1 MLPLRLGVI
10 MASKKPVRCIETG
23 EVFDS
28 MTAAGKSIGSAG
40 FRTDSTDGGALH
52 HSHISHAIHGH
63 GGSSTAKGYHWEF
76 IHKDSKVSSIF
87 PQRKKE
93 ETLPRIY
100 KNLGRKPPSQT
111 KIDYPPEG
119 YVYIFR
125 NRWHPSGVYKIGSTD
140 NLQDRRSAARTWGPY
155 KCEFYLEVTD
165 CKLVESMVH
174 YRLRDYAI
182 KAEDLGQEHFS
193 IDLEKAISLIKGT
206 AADLLKLEAA

>member
-1 MLPLRLGVI
+1 M
-10 MASKKPVRCIETG
+10 KPVRCIETG
-23 EVFDS
+23 EIFPS
-28 MTAAGKSIGSAG
+28 LSEAGRVINSSSYQ
-40 FRTDSTDGGALH
+40 STGADRVV
-52 HSHISHAIHGH
+52 HSHISHAVHGH
-63 GGSSTAKGYHWEF
+63 GGSQTAGGYHWEL

-87 PQRKKE
+87 PQKEKE
-93 ETLPRIY
+93 ETLPKIY
-100 KNLGRKPPSQT
+100 KNLGRKPPSQVRM
-111 KIDYPPEG
+111 DYPPEG

>member
-1 MLPLRLGVI
+1 M
-10 MASKKPVRCIETG
+10 KPVRCIETG
-23 EVFDS
+23 EIFPS
-28 MTAAGKSIGSAG
+28 LSEAGRFINSSSYQ
-40 FRTDSTDGGALH
+40 STGADRVV
-52 HSHISHAIHGH
+52 HSHISHAVHGH
-63 GGSSTAKGYHWEF
+63 GGSQTAGGYHWEL

-87 PQRKKE
+87 PQKEKE
-93 ETLPRIY
+93 ETLPKIY
-100 KNLGRKPPSQT
+100 KNLGRKPPSQVRM
-111 KIDYPPEG
+111 DYPPEG

-193 IDLEKAISLIKGT
+193 IDLGKAISLIKGT

>member
-1 MLPLRLGVI
+1 M
-10 MASKKPVRCIETG
+10 KPVRCIETG
-23 EVFDS
+23 EIFPS
-28 MTAAGKSIGSAG
+28 LSEAGRFITSSSYQ
-40 FRTDSTDGGALH
+40 STGADRVV
-52 HSHISHAIHGH
+52 HSHISHAVHGH
-63 GGSSTAKGYHWEF
+63 GGSQTAGGYHWEL

-87 PQRKKE
+87 PQKEKE
-93 ETLPRIY
+93 ETLPKIY
-100 KNLGRKPPSQT
+100 KNLGRKPPSQVRM
-111 KIDYPPEG
+111 DYPPEG

-125 NRWHPSGVYKIGSTD
+125 NRWQPSGVYKIGSTD